1 MVTAITLAVLA
12 AACNALSIV
21 LQRKVNRDES
31 QERAFGFSYL
41 VHLVTRPVWLIGL
54 AALTLSFL
62 LQAFSLSLGALSVV
76 QPVLVLDLPFALVL
90 GAAVLRYR
98 LRPFVWLSGTAM
110 AGGLAL
116 MITALDPHGGHAG
129 TLSTPTIIG
138 AGGAALV
145 GISVL
150 VVAGWTGPGWVR
162 GALLGAAAGSGF
174 GLTAAL
180 MKTAV
185 ARVPSHG
192 VVGIFTAW
200 ETYAMVVT
208 GVASLALAQA
218 ALSAGTLLTAQPG
231 ITLMDP
237 LVSLLWGTLVAGE
250 HTRMGGALVLA
261 VIGAGLIVGAAM
273 YLIHTISRTTE
284 AAAVFAPS

>member
-31 QERAFGFSYL
+31 AERAFGLGYL
-41 VHLVTRPVWLIGL
+41 LHLITRPVWLIGL

-76 QPVLVLDLPFALVL
+76 QPVLVLELPFALVL
-90 GAAVLRYR
+90 GSAVLRYR
-98 LRPFVWLSGTAM
+98 LRPVVWLSGTAM
-110 AGGLAL
+110 AAGLAL
-116 MITALDPHGGHAG
+116 MIAALDPHGGHAA
-129 TLSTPTIIG
+129 TLSTATILA
-138 AGGAALV
+138 AGGAALA
-145 GISVL
+145 GIAAL
-150 VVAGWTGPGWVR
+150 VVIGWSGPGWVR
-162 GALLGAAAGSGF
+162 GALLGASAGSGF

-185 ARVPSHG
+185 ARVPAHG

-208 GVASLALAQA
+208 GVGSLALAQA
-218 ALSAGTLLTAQPG
+218 ALSAGNLLTAQPG

-250 HTRMGGALVLA
+250 HTRTGAALVLA
-261 VIGAGLIVGAAM
+261 AFGAALIAGAAM
-273 YLIHTISRTTE
+273 YLIRTISRSTE
-284 AAAVFAPS
+284 ASAVFAPS